1 MSNPTTRIRAAGA
14 GAGAV
19 RDFLAA
25 HLPDAQI
32 VGDDEPAELVMMT
45 ADDFTEALED
55 AAAEA
60 AYHRTRGQESVP
72 GEMIDRLL
80 AGDNPVKVWREHRGI
95 GLNALADK
103 AGIGRGYLSQIESG
117 SRSGTVATLRKLAA
131 VLAVDLDDLAPAR

>member
-1 MSNPTTRIRAAGA
+1 
-14 GAGAV
+14 
-19 RDFLAA
+19 
-25 HLPDAQI
+25 
-32 VGDDEPAELVMMT
+32 MMT

-60 AYHRTRGQESVP
+60 AYHHTRGQESVP

-80 AGDNPVKVWREHRGI
+80 AGDNPVKVWREHRQI

-117 SRSGTVATLRKLAA
+117 SRSGTVATLRKLAV
-131 VLAVDLDDLAPAR
+131 VLTVDLDDLAPAR

>member
-1 MSNPTTRIRAAGA
+1 LSNPMTRIRTAGA

-19 RDFLAA
+19 RDFVAT
-25 HLPDAQI
+25 HLPEAQI

-45 ADDFTEALED
+45 ADDFAEALED

-60 AYHRTRGQESVP
+60 AYRRTRGQESVP
-72 GEMIDRLL
+72 SETIDRLL
-80 AGDNPVKVWREHRGI
+80 DGKNPVKVWREHRGI

-103 AGIGRGYLSQIESG
+103 AGIGRGYLSQIENG

-131 VLAVDLDDLAPAR
+131 ALAVDLDDLTPAR

>member
-1 MSNPTTRIRAAGA
+1 MSNPMTRIRAAGT

-32 VGDDEPAELVMMT
+32 VGDGEAAELVMMT
-45 ADDFTEALED
+45 ADDFAEALED

-72 GEMIDRLL
+72 SEAIDRLL
-80 AGDNPVKVWREHRGI
+80 AGENPVKVWRGQRGI

-103 AGIGRGYLSQIESG
+103 AGIGRGYLSQIENG

-131 VLAVDLDDLAPAR
+131 ALAVDLDDLTPAR